1 MSHGIDRPPP
11 NSLMLRAFYV
21 TIHRFEPVEFSQA
34 LHLLP
39 NAFVL
44 PSLVTTGKQE
54 LLGCVPPSLWRY
66 GLLPYCKSAL
76 RLEYIPPGQQ
86 HPLLQGTPAQLSG
99 VGQGFVPQGYGPPP
113 RISQLLF
120 SRSSLQGTPDG
131 LTLSQPGPP
140 VQPQRQLRGAALR
153 YLGAMEQKFTPPPF
167 PILPP
172 HCDRGR
178 PAADAVRHLRPPLIT
193 RTSGVTGS

>member
-66 GLLPYCKSAL
+66 ALLPYCKSAL

-99 VGQGFVPQGYGPPP
+99 VGQGFVPQGYGM
-113 RISQLLF
+113 
-120 SRSSLQGTPDG
+120 
-131 LTLSQPGPP
+131 
-140 VQPQRQLRGAALR
+140 A
-153 YLGAMEQKFTPPPF
+153 
-167 PILPP
+167 LPP
-172 HCDRGR
+172 AFPSCSSRGLHSR
-178 PAADAVRHLRPPLIT
+178 APLMGLLYPSLGRLSSPSDSCAAPR
-193 RTSGVTGS
+193 